1 VAGVCVLA
9 LLAGIVIAYRI
20 SFPPKL
26 ESRRY
31 EVGVATSRIL
41 VDTPSSQV
49 VEVAPKGF
57 DTLGTRAGL
66 IASLMVD
73 GPIKA
78 SIARR
83 AGVRPEQIDGLS
95 DSAAEDTAAEKSP
108 GRRSDVL
115 MTSVV
120 TNSSGGELP
129 LIGIEAHAANPAAAA
144 RLAGAAVSGLRD
156 YLNSKAALQKIP
168 EARRL
173 QVTGLGAPQAR
184 DVGRG
189 PRRLFALAAAVFVL
203 AAGCAAIVVFSSL
216 ASAWRA
222 AAEDEAAAQHHPA
235 GQSHRA
241 ARNGSGDGHGAL
253 TMSRLGP
260 TDAP

>member
-1 VAGVCVLA
+1 VVG
-9 LLAGIVIAYRI
+9 YRI

-31 EVGVATSRIL
+31 EVGIATSRIL

-83 AGVRPEQIDGLS
+83 AGVRSQQINGLS
-95 DSAAEDTAAEKSP
+95 DSAAEDTAAETAP
-108 GRRSDVL
+108 NRRSNVL
-115 MTSVV
+115 TTSVV

-129 LIGIEAHAANPAAAA
+129 LVAIEAHAANAAAAA
-144 RLAGAAVSGLRD
+144 RLAEAAVTGLRD
-156 YLNSKAALQKIP
+156 YLDSKAALQKIP

-173 QVTGLGAPQAR
+173 RVSGLGAPQAR
-184 DVGRG
+184 DVARG
-189 PRRLFALAAAVFVL
+189 PRRLFALAAAMFVFV
-203 AAGCAAIVVFSSL
+203 AGCAAIVVFSSL
-216 ASAWRA
+216 AGAWRA
-222 AAEDEAAAQHHPA
+222 AAEEEAAATQHQPA
-235 GQSHRA
+235 GQSLPV
-241 ARNGSGDGHGAL
+241 ARNGARDGHRDL